1 MAPDP
6 IPTRQGVQRLN
17 HVSRRTPPNATIALL
32 RHTILKHSGL
42 FTDSPARGLR
52 HLLALTGLLL
62 LLLVSV
68 AQAQP
73 PLREVRVGTKEAP
86 PFAMK
91 APDGTWSGISIELW
105 SHIAEKL
112 GLHATFREY
121 ESVPDMLRA
130 TADGTLDAA
139 ISAITVTSE
148 REQSVDFTQPFYASG
163 LGIAVPMQKEIEWLP
178 ILRSFFTVR
187 FAQAIGVLVAAATTV
202 GAVIWL
208 FERHHTEHFAGGSR
222 GLGTGLWWSASA
234 MTQTAAS
241 DKAPATLLGRA
252 MAIAWMIASVII
264 IASFTAGI
272 TSQLTAKQIAERVR
286 GPSDLTIV
294 RTGSVAAT
302 AALEYLRTEHIS
314 ARVYDSAETGLE
326 ALKQGKLDAFVYDK
340 PLLTWTARKDFLDE
354 VEVLDTLFDHQ
365 NYAIAL
371 PAGSELRTRINVA
384 MIDGLRE
391 PWWKDVLV
399 RYLGRD

>member
-1 MAPDP
+1 M
-6 IPTRQGVQRLN
+6 
-17 HVSRRTPPNATIALL
+17 
-32 RHTILKHSGL
+32 KHSGS
-42 FTDSPARGLR
+42 FKA
-52 HLLALTGLLL
+52 LLACGILRSLALAILLL
-62 LLLVSV
+62 PLLTTPVP
-68 AQAQP
+68 AQQR
-73 PLREVRVGTKEAP
+73 PLLIGTKEAP

-91 APDGTWSGISIELW
+91 APDGTWTGISIELW

-121 ESVPDMLRA
+121 KTVPDMLRA

-139 ISAITVTSE
+139 ISAITVTSQ

-163 LGIAVPMQKEIEWLP
+163 LGIAVPMQREIEWLP
-178 ILRSFFTVR
+178 ILRSFFTAR
-187 FAQAIGVLVAAATTV
+187 FAQAIGVLVAAAVTV

-208 FERHHTEHFAGGSR
+208 FERRHTEHFAGGSR
-222 GLGTGLWWSASA
+222 GLGTSLWWSASA
-234 MTQTAAS
+234 MTQAAAS
-241 DKAPATLLGRA
+241 DKAPATLAGRA

-272 TSQLTAKQIAERVR
+272 TSQLTAKQMVNRVR
-286 GPSDLTIV
+286 GPSDLTMV

-302 AALEYLRTEHIS
+302 SGLEYLRSEHVS
-314 ARVYDSAETGLE
+314 ARVYDTAEAGLE

-340 PLLTWTARKDFLDE
+340 PLLTWTARKDFLDD
-354 VEVLDTLFDHQ
+354 VEVLDTLFDRQ
-365 NYAIAL
+365 NYAIAV
-371 PAGSELRTRINVA
+371 PAGSGLRTRINVA

-391 PWWKDVLV
+391 PWWRDVLI